1 MLKALQVKR
10 SLIRKFEQLEGEGG
24 FSSSKTSSV
33 GRLHKLGIKFLIYM
47 IRKIHICFSN
57 IHIRVEDK
65 ISLAND
71 KTSLGLAAANISLKE
86 DNVIMCQFNG
96 VTLQL
101 SSQVLR
107 KNKLN
112 GKGFVKRIDIDHLC
126 FYWNTNEH
134 HDDFRIL
141 SEQYDIDR
149 LRISPLVGTLG
160 YSYGN
165 ET

>member
-86 DNVIMCQFNG
+86 DNV
-96 VTLQL
+96 
-101 SSQVLR
+101 LR